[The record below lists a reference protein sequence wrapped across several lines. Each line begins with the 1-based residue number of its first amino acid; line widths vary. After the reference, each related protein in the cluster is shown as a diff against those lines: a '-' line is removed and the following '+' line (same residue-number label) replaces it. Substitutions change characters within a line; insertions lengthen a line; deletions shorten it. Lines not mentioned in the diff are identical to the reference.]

1 MRLPAV
7 ARSLKRSRVRES
19 ADTDHILRDK
29 MSFQIPPFAIRS
41 FYVSVT
47 WCTNSPSIYLQL
59 QKVFELNLK
68 VHTYFKHDTP
78 CKIKLYKVRKGG
90 NHLSFAKNI
99 LWISLQLDMISIKSL
114 LRVLTWS
121 NAFNPNENYNW
132 ILLQCTSIMILVL
145 EISLKNNFH
154 FQNCA

>member
-1 MRLPAV
+1 MQTTTTNDWLQLQNRQNKNYGLMRLSAV
-7 ARSLKRSRVRES
+7 PRRLKNSRVRES
-19 ADTDHILRDK
+19 AETDHILRDY

-59 QKVFELNLK
+59 QKVFKLNLES
-68 VHTYFKHDTP
+68 TYLLQTRYS
-78 CKIKLYKVRKGG
+78 LQNQALQSEKGG

-114 LRVLTWS
+114 LRVSTWS
-121 NAFNPNENYNW
+121 
-132 ILLQCTSIMILVL
+132 
-145 EISLKNNFH
+145 K
-154 FQNCA
+154 

>member
-1 MRLPAV
+1 MRQTAAV
-7 ARSLKRSRVRES
+7 QSLKSSRVRDFAE
-19 ADTDHILRDK
+19 TDHILRDK
-29 MSFQIPPFAIRS
+29 MSFEIPPFAIRS

-68 VHTYFKHDTP
+68 STYLLQTRYS
-78 CKIKLYKVRKGG
+78 LQNQALQSEKGG

-121 NAFNPNENYNW
+121 NAFNVNENYNQKQV
-132 ILLQCTSIMILVL
+132 LLFSCWNQF
-145 EISLKNNFH
+145 EKNFH